1 MQTNESAMLQVLSE
15 VLPLAVGVSASAAA
29 VIALVLILQGD
40 RATSSGSTFTLGW
53 LAGVG
58 AVCATGIGLGIA
70 VASDPVP
77 WTQWLRVFLG
87 LGLLFQAGRTWQT
100 RTPADQNAGQPKW
113 MAGLQQA
120 SPRYSGILG
129 FALGSINPK
138 NLMLT
143 LGAAA
148 AIGNNAL
155 APAEIWIVSLAYV
168 FVASLCVIIPMT
180 IYLLMRS
187 KAEHILGSLGSWM
200 GVNSSGITIT
210 VLLIFGIK
218 LTLGGI
224 AGLIG

>member
-1 MQTNESAMLQVLSE
+1 
-15 VLPLAVGVSASAAA
+15 
-29 VIALVLILQGD
+29 
-40 RATSSGSTFTLGW
+40 
-53 LAGVG
+53 
-58 AVCATGIGLGIA
+58 
-70 VASDPVP
+70 
-77 WTQWLRVFLG
+77 
-87 LGLLFQAGRTWQT
+87 
-100 RTPADQNAGQPKW
+100 

-120 SPRYSGILG
+120 SPRYSGFLG

-148 AIGNNAL
+148 AIGNNGL

-168 FVASLCVIIPMT
+168 FVASLCVAIPMT

-200 GVNSSGITIT
+200 GVNSAGITIT

>member
-1 MQTNESAMLQVLSE
+1 MLQVLSE

-77 WTQWLRVFLG
+77 WTQWLRVILG
-87 LGLLFQAGRTWQT
+87 FGLLFQAGRTWQT
-100 RTPADQNAGQPKW
+100 RTPADQNAAQPKW

-120 SPRYSGILG
+120 SPRYSGFLG
-129 FALGSINPK
+129 FALGSINP
-138 NLMLT
+138 

-148 AIGNNAL
+148 AIGNNGL

-168 FVASLCVIIPMT
+168 FVASLCVAIPMT

-200 GVNSSGITIT
+200 GVNSAGITIT